1 MKFWLSTWILVEY
14 LALSDKFRAVLEIDY
29 KKRH

>member
-1 MKFWLSTWILVEY
+1 MKFWLSICILVEY
-14 LALSDKFRAVLEIDY
+14 LALSDNFRAVLEIDN